1 MRKNSSFSFYSVV
14 SDEGTDVD
22 NPISK
27 QYKDIYVEI
36 EDNDGEVKD
45 MNESERNNEF
55 FTYINI
61 TKNILGGGPISLP
74 FVFKTL
80 GIIPA
85 IFVIYT
91 LALLNQFSTI
101 CLLKCKDMT
110 KRYGYSIYAKI
121 TLGNKGTLLLKL
133 CLILSTFGSCC
144 YYFKI
149 FGELLYSLLNIF
161 IKNINNYWFLQP
173 KILIIGFWVCI
184 SPLAFKKNIS
194 ELTITNF
201 IGVFSIIIL
210 MISLVSLFLYKLYI
224 EHSLQ
229 TINDIDIYY
238 NKDLNLFQQ
247 IVGFSGLIDTF
258 VYQHNFFPLYLTLKN
273 RNSHK
278 MKKLG
283 LFSVLTV
290 CIVDIFTGIIGYFMY
305 GKKIDNVII
314 DILKN
319 ELVKYVNQKQYFLS
333 GLLFLLISSFLI
345 SALLTIPSVFFST
358 KLNFI
363 NLVLGLHRL
372 FTDQYH
378 HVNLKKSIDSNSNV
392 QKDSLGSNIKEEYK
406 ELGEELND
414 MKDKDNIDDDDD
426 EYEGIKIK
434 HKKLG
439 RVNPRKFSFSEKQ
452 EEKNPF
458 IVFILT
464 LLFYCLTLYV
474 TLQVDKLINISI
486 AIGATVSNAITLIFP
501 PLFYIMLSKHHFGK
515 KLFLPWLVIL
525 IGFLLMGV
533 YIYNYFFL

>member
-161 IKNINNYWFLQP
+161 IKNVNELWFLQP

-525 IGFLLMGV
+525 IGFLFMGV

>member
-161 IKNINNYWFLQP
+161 IKNINKYWFLQP

-515 KLFLPWLVIL
+515 KLILPWLVIL
-525 IGFLLMGV
+525 IGFLFMGV

>member
-1 MRKNSSFSFYSVV
+1 MRKNSSFSFYSVK

-27 QYKDIYVEI
+27 QFKDIYVEI

-45 MNESERNNEF
+45 MNESDRNNEF

-74 FVFKTL
+74 FVFRTL

-85 IFVIYT
+85 IIVIFT
-91 LALLNQFSTI
+91 LALLNQCSTI

-133 CLILSTFGSCC
+133 CLILTTFGSCC

-149 FGELLYSLLNIF
+149 FGELLFSLLNIF
-161 IKNINNYWFLQP
+161 IKNINEIWYLQP
-173 KILIIGFWVCI
+173 KYLIIAFWFCI
-184 SPLAFKKNIS
+184 MPLAFKKNIS
-194 ELTITNF
+194 ELTISNF
-201 IGVFSIIIL
+201 IGVFSIVIL
-210 MISLVSLFLYKLYI
+210 MMSLISLFFYKLLV
-224 EHSLQ
+224 EHSLKS
-229 TINDIDIYY
+229 INEIDIYD
-238 NKDLNLFQQ
+238 NKDLNLFQK

-283 LFSVLTV
+283 LLSVLTV
-290 CIVDIFTGIIGYFMY
+290 SVIDIFTGIIGYVMY

-319 ELVKYVNQKQYFLS
+319 ELLKYVKQKQIFLS
-333 GLLFLLISSFLI
+333 GLLFLLIAAFLI

-378 HVNLKKSIDSNSNV
+378 HVKTNSI
-392 QKDSLGSNIKEEYK
+392 EEYK
-406 ELGEELND
+406 DLGEELNEV
-414 MKDKDNIDDDDD
+414 KNNNLDD
-426 EYEGIKIK
+426 EEDEYSGNKIQ

-474 TLQVDKLINISI
+474 TLHVEKLINISI

-501 PLFYIMLSKHHFGK
+501 PLFYIMLSKHHFGQ
-515 KLFLPWLVIL
+515 KLILPWLVIL
-525 IGFLLMGV
+525 IGFSLMGV
-533 YIYNYFFL
+533 YIYNYFFLNK

>member
-1 MRKNSSFSFYSVV
+1 MRKNSSFSFYSVK
-14 SDEGTDVD
+14 SDEGTDKD

-27 QYKDIYVEI
+27 QYKNIYVEI

-45 MNESERNNEF
+45 MNESDRNNEF

-80 GIIPA
+80 GIFPA

-161 IKNINNYWFLQP
+161 IKNVNEFWFLQP
-173 KILIIGFWVCI
+173 KILIIGFWFCI

-210 MISLVSLFLYKLYI
+210 MISLVSLFLYKKYI

-229 TINDIDIYY
+229 TLNEIDIYY

-290 CIVDIFTGIIGYFMY
+290 CAVDIFTGIIGYFMY

-314 DILKN
+314 DVLKN
-319 ELVKYVNQKQYFLS
+319 ELIKYVNQKQYYLS
-333 GLLFLLISSFLI
+333 ALLFLLILSFLI

-378 HVNLKKSIDSNSNV
+378 QVKSNS
-392 QKDSLGSNIKEEYK
+392 KIEDDK
-406 ELGEELND
+406 ELAEELND
-414 MKDKDNIDDDDD
+414 VSNKNNNFDDDD
-426 EYEGIKIK
+426 EDEYSGIKIQ

-464 LLFYCLTLYV
+464 LMFYCLTLYV

-501 PLFYIMLSKHHFGK
+501 PLFYIMLSKHHFGQ
-515 KLFLPWLVIL
+515 KLILPWMVVL
-525 IGFLLMGV
+525 IGFSLMGV
-533 YIYNYFFL
+533 YIYNYFFLNK